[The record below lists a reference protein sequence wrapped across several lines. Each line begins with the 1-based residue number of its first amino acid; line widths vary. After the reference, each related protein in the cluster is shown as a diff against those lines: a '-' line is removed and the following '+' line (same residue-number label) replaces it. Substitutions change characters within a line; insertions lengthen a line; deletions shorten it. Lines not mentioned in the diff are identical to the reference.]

1 MKKIGITT
9 LLVVVTFVSLK
20 AQLSL
25 NTEIRPRGE
34 IRNGYKSM
42 FTEDDNTA
50 YFISQRTRLGLFYNH
65 GKYSLNI
72 SGQDIRVWGDEA
84 YYNSTGIKGDYASI
98 DLFEAWFQLNL
109 SQNSSLKVGRQEWSY
124 DDQRLLAA
132 RNWGQTGMTYDGILL
147 KFDNKDFR
155 VDLGLSLNNDAENKE
170 GNEYTPDKMKFLDF
184 FYLSKKIGE
193 KSIITFTGILNGYQK
208 EENSETIYAS
218 ATYGP
223 YFKINNQKCE
233 LEGSAFH
240 QTGTN
245 IQSQKINAYLLSIKG
260 LYKFSDKFNL
270 GPGIDIISGNN
281 PTSTSNIDRSFDVL
295 YGGRHR
301 FLGDMDYF
309 SDLSKS
315 VSDAGITDIFAKAN
329 LKFNTKNNLKLC
341 YHHFSSQKNIPDP
354 DDISANLKKTLGD
367 EFDIVYKYKAEIPA
381 ELQIGLALFNATG
394 TIEILQGV
402 NGNASQMQ
410 YFAYVQLMFSPT
422 IFTSKN

>member
-65 GKYSLNI
+65 EKYSLNI
-72 SGQDIRVWGDEA
+72 SGQDVRVWGDEA

-124 DDQRLLAA
+124 DDQRLIAA
-132 RNWGQTGMTYDGILL
+132 RNWGQTGMAYDGILF

-155 VDLGLSLNNDAENKE
+155 ADVGLSLNNDAENKE

-223 YFKINNQKCE
+223 YFKINNQKIE

-394 TIEILQGV
+394 TMEILQGV

>member
-42 FTEDDNTA
+42 FSEDDNTA

-65 GKYSLNI
+65 EKYSLNI

-84 YYNSTGIKGDYASI
+84 YYNSTGVKGDYASI
-98 DLFEAWFQLNL
+98 DLFEAWFQLNF

-132 RNWGQTGMTYDGILL
+132 RNWGQTGMTYDGVLL

-155 VDLGLSLNNDAENKE
+155 ADLGLSLNNDAENKV

-184 FYLSKKIGE
+184 FYLSKKIDE

-208 EENSETIYAS
+208 EEDSETIYAT

-223 YFKINNQKCE
+223 YFKINKQKFE

-240 QTGTN
+240 QIGTN
-245 IQSQKINAYLLSIKG
+245 VLNQNVNAYLLSIRG
-260 LYKFSDKFNL
+260 LYFFTNKFKL
-270 GPGIDIISGNN
+270 GPGLDIISGNSASSASE
-281 PTSTSNIDRSFDVL
+281 TDRSFDVL

-301 FLGDMDYF
+301 FLGEMDYF
-309 SDLSKS
+309 TDLTKS
-315 VSDAGITDIFAKAN
+315 VSDAGIINLYAKAIVSFYEKNSFN
-329 LKFNTKNNLKLC
+329 LA
-341 YHHFSSQKNIPDP
+341 YHHFSVQKNIPDP
-354 DDISANLKKTLGD
+354 IDLSTNLKKSLGD
-367 EFDIVYKYKAEIPA
+367 EFDIMYKYKAEIPV
-381 ELQIGLALFNATG
+381 ELRIGLSLYNPTR
-394 TIEILQGV
+394 TMKVLQGV
-402 NGNASQMQ
+402 DGTAAKLQFFS
-410 YFAYVQLMFSPT
+410 YFQIAFTPQIFS
-422 IFTSKN
+422 SKN